1 MISDKKTVSF
11 ELLCYLISDE
21 IITDDIGNEVK
32 KSSEQEC
39 WCAELPVTATEFYKA
54 GLLDIRPN
62 VTLKTLSEN
71 YSGQK
76 KARFNGV
83 TYSVYRTYEDN
94 SGYVYLYLTEK
105 VGD

>member
-11 ELLCYLISDE
+11 DLICYLIAE
-21 IITDDIGNEVK
+21 EVVTDDIGNEVK
-32 KSSEQEC
+32 TSSEREC

-62 VTLKTLSEN
+62 ATLKTLSEN

-76 KARFNGV
+76 KARFNDV

>member
-11 ELLCYLISDE
+11 DLICYLIAE
-21 IITDDIGNEVK
+21 EVATDDIGNEVK

-62 VTLKTLSEN
+62 MTLKTLSEN

-76 KARFNGV
+76 KARFNDV
-83 TYSVYRTYEDN
+83 IYSVYRTYEDT